1 MKALVVTVRVS
12 AVRSQNPY
20 GRGGAIFTGVEVD
33 DKGWR
38 VDAKTHYVIK
48 ASSQLLQ
55 ALVECGQ
62 LWRVTGQSEP
72 NTIIVN
78 GYRLTESTITPDTM
92 EMLRPSGEHIITL
105 LGQGEAFEGIGEV
118 KARRL
123 WEHFGDA
130 LYAVLDQS
138 DVDRLEE
145 VLPRAMAQRLAD
157 AWLQWGNTFTLQW
170 LQSKGFAVSLGRK
183 VLNFYGKDAANRLE
197 DDPYRLLSFAAN
209 WDTVDTL
216 AQNTFCLAPTDP
228 RRLAGAVEEALY
240 AAFDAGHT
248 CIPEPELLRRL
259 RSLLDSNDLAKSA
272 VLQAESLVRF
282 IRQGDRLHAPG
293 PYVME
298 RGVAQAIA
306 SRVASRITKANS
318 LLDDASLAAHIAE
331 YQAQGSITLN
341 HKQIEAIALA
351 NAHPF
356 CVITGGAG
364 TGKTT
369 VLRALFQLYALAGYT
384 VYPMALSGR
393 AAKRIGEATG
403 HSAQTIA
410 GFLKHFNADG
420 AQSAVVVIDEASMVD
435 LPSAYRVLRHLP
447 QHCRVVLVGDP
458 NQLPPVGPGLLLH
471 ELAHNRKVPFVELTQ
486 IKRYG
491 GAIADAAAL
500 IRDGEWPSLVDD
512 AQAEIAFVP
521 CALDQI
527 NEVVLGLYEQ
537 DRIGSQILC
546 ATRNA
551 AFGGMNAIN
560 TLCQSRINAHGEAL
574 MTWNPEFDQ
583 PQGTGLRVGD
593 PVICLRND
601 WEIDLQNGSLGVL
614 VSAESAVPDKAPGSR
629 IGSILWDDGRT
640 LDLTADLL
648 AHLELAYAI
657 TVHKAQGSGFG
668 RVIIPV
674 RHSKLLDRTLLYTA
688 VTRAEQ
694 QVILVGDVQAAKAAV
709 LAPQHSERR
718 HVALGAMLEAEL
730 REQLAT
736 LKGTS

>member
-1 MKALVVTVRVS
+1 VTVRVS
-12 AVRSQNPY
+12 AVRSQNPH

-55 ALVECGQ
+55 APVECGQ
-62 LWRVTGQSEP
+62 LWRVAGASEP

-78 GYRLTESTITPDTM
+78 GYRLTESTITPDAM

-130 LYAVLDQS
+130 LYQVLDQS
-138 DVDRLEE
+138 NVDRLEE

-170 LQSKGFAVSLGRK
+170 LQSKGFAISLGRK
-183 VLNFYGKDAANRLE
+183 VLDFYGKDAANRIE

-209 WDTVDTL
+209 WNTVDTL
-216 AQNTFCLAPTDP
+216 AQDTFGLAPDDP

-248 CIPEPELLRRL
+248 CVPESELMGRL
-259 RSLLDSNDLAKSA
+259 RALLQASDLAKSA
-272 VLQAESLVRF
+272 VMQAESLVRF
-282 IRQGDRLHAPG
+282 IRRGERLHAPG

-298 RGVAQAIA
+298 RSVAQAIA
-306 SRVASRITKANS
+306 CRISKALP
-318 LLDDASLAAHIAE
+318 LLDDGSLAAHIAE
-331 YQAQGSITLN
+331 YQAQGGITL
-341 HKQIEAIALA
+341 HQKQIEALVLA
-351 NAHPF
+351 NANPF

-369 VLRALFQLYALAGYT
+369 VLRGLFRIYEAAGYA

-410 GFLKHFNADG
+410 GFLKHFDVAEAAPN
-420 AQSAVVVIDEASMVD
+420 AVVVIDEASMVD
-435 LPSAYRVLRHLP
+435 LPSAYRVMRHLP
-447 QHCRVVLVGDP
+447 QHYRVVLVGDP

-471 ELAHNRKVPFVELTQ
+471 ELAHHAQVPVVELSQ
-486 IKRYG
+486 VKRYG

-512 AQAEIAFVP
+512 AQADIAFLP
-521 CALDQI
+521 CALHQI
-527 NEVVLGLYEQ
+527 NEVVLGLYDQ
-537 DRIGSQILC
+537 DRGNSQILC
-546 ATRNA
+546 ATRSA
-551 AFGGMNAIN
+551 TCGGMNAIN
-560 TLCQSRINAHGEAL
+560 ALCQYRINAHGEAL
-574 MTWNPEFDQ
+574 MTWSLEFDQ

-614 VSAESAVPDKAPGSR
+614 VSAEPPTTDKAPGSR
-629 IGSILWDDGRT
+629 IGSVLWDDGRT
-640 LDLTADLL
+640 LDLTTELL

-657 TVHKAQGSGFG
+657 TIHKAQGSGFA

-674 RHSKLLDRTLLYTA
+674 RQSKLLDRTLLYTA

-694 QVILVGDVQAAKAAV
+694 QVILVGDVHAAQAAV
-709 LAPQHSERR
+709 LAPRHSDRR
-718 HVALGAMLEAEL
+718 HVALGALLTEE
-730 REQLAT
+730 LAT
-736 LKGTS
+736 MKGTT

>member
-1 MKALVVTVRVS
+1 MNAPVVTVRVS

-20 GRGGAIFTGVEVD
+20 GRGGAIFTGIEVD

-55 ALVECGQ
+55 APVECGQ
-62 LWRVTGQSEP
+62 LWRIAGPSEP

-78 GYRLTESTITPDTM
+78 GYRLTESTITAHAM

-105 LGQGEAFEGIGEV
+105 LGQGEDFEGIGEV

-145 VLPRAMAQRLAD
+145 VLPRTMAQRLAD

-170 LQSKGFAVSLGRK
+170 LQSKGFVVSLGRK
-183 VLNFYGKDAANRLE
+183 VLNFYGKDAANRIE

-209 WDTVDTL
+209 WATVDTL
-216 AQNTFCLAPTDP
+216 AQNTFCLAPADP

-240 AAFDAGHT
+240 AAFDSGHT
-248 CIPEPELLRRL
+248 CIPESELLRRL
-259 RSLLDSNDLAKSA
+259 RALLESNDLAKSA

-306 SRVASRITKANS
+306 SRITKALS
-318 LLDDASLAAHIAE
+318 LLDDASLAAHIAD
-331 YQAQGSITLN
+331 YQAQGSITLH
-341 HKQIEAIALA
+341 HKQIEALALA

-410 GFLKHFNADG
+410 GFLKHFSADG
-420 AQSAVVVIDEASMVD
+420 AQNAVVVIDEASMVD

-447 QHCRVVLVGDP
+447 QHYRVVLVGDP

-471 ELAHNRKVPFVELTQ
+471 ELAHHAQVPVVELTQ

-512 AQAEIAFVP
+512 ARAEIAFVP
-521 CALDQI
+521 CTLDQI
-527 NEVVLGLYEQ
+527 NAVVLGLYDQ
-537 DRIGSQILC
+537 DRSGSQILC

-601 WEIDLQNGSLGVL
+601 W
-614 VSAESAVPDKAPGSR
+614 
-629 IGSILWDDGRT
+629 
-640 LDLTADLL
+640 
-648 AHLELAYAI
+648 
-657 TVHKAQGSGFG
+657 
-668 RVIIPV
+668 
-674 RHSKLLDRTLLYTA
+674 
-688 VTRAEQ
+688 
-694 QVILVGDVQAAKAAV
+694 
-709 LAPQHSERR
+709 
-718 HVALGAMLEAEL
+718 
-730 REQLAT
+730 
-736 LKGTS
+736 

>member
-1 MKALVVTVRVS
+1 MNVPVVTVRVS
-12 AVRSQNPY
+12 AVRSQNPH

-55 ALVECGQ
+55 APVECGQ
-62 LWRVTGQSEP
+62 LWRVVGKPEP

-78 GYRLTESTITPDTM
+78 GFRLTESTITPDAM

-130 LYAVLDQS
+130 LYEVLDQS
-138 DVDRLEE
+138 DVDRLKE
-145 VLPRAMAQRLAD
+145 VLPTVMAQRLAD

-183 VLNFYGKDAANRLE
+183 VLDFYGKDAASRIE

-209 WDTVDTL
+209 WSTVDTL
-216 AQNTFCLAPTDP
+216 AQGTFGLAVADP

-248 CIPEPELLRRL
+248 CVPEPELARRL
-259 RSLLDSNDLAKSA
+259 RELLRDNDLAALA
-272 VLQAESLVRF
+272 VAQAESRVRF
-282 IRQGDRLHAPG
+282 IRHGERLHAPG

-298 RGVAQAIA
+298 QGVAQAIA
-306 SRVASRITKANS
+306 SRVSNPIP
-318 LLDDASLAAHIAE
+318 LLDTPSLAVLIAD
-331 YQAQGSITLN
+331 YQAQGGITL
-341 HKQIEAIALA
+341 HQKQIEALELA
-351 NAHPF
+351 NSSTF

-369 VLRALFQLYALAGYT
+369 VLRGLFRIYESVGYT

-393 AAKRIGEATG
+393 AAKRICEATG

-410 GFLKHFNADG
+410 GFLKHFNSEDAAKD
-420 AQSAVVVIDEASMVD
+420 AVVVIDEASMVD

-447 QHCRVVLVGDP
+447 QHYRVVLVGDP

-471 ELAHNRKVPFVELTQ
+471 ELAHNTQVPVVELSQ
-486 IKRYG
+486 VKRYG
-491 GAIADAAAL
+491 GAIAEAAAL
-500 IRDGEWPSLVDD
+500 IRDGEWPSLPDD
-512 AQAEIAFVP
+512 AQADIAFLP
-521 CALDQI
+521 CPLDQI
-527 NEVVLGLYEQ
+527 NEVVLRLYDQ
-537 DRIGSQILC
+537 DRSGTQILC

-551 AFGGMNAIN
+551 AAGGMNAIN
-560 TLCQSRINAHGEAL
+560 AACQSQINAQGEAL
-574 MTWNPEFDQ
+574 MTWSLEFDQ

-614 VSAESAVPDKAPGSR
+614 VSVEPPVSNREPGSR
-629 IGSILWDDGRT
+629 IGRILWDDGRT
-640 LDLTADLL
+640 LDLTTDLL

-657 TVHKAQGSGFG
+657 TIHKAQGSGFA

-709 LAPQHSERR
+709 MAPRHSDRR
-718 HVALGAMLEAEL
+718 HVALGTLL
-730 REQLAT
+730 SEQFES
-736 LKGTS
+736 LKGMT

>member
-1 MKALVVTVRVS
+1 MNAPVVTVRVS

-33 DKGWR
+33 DRGWR

-55 ALVECGQ
+55 APVECGQ
-62 LWRVTGQSEP
+62 LWRVAGQSEP

-78 GYRLTESTITPDTM
+78 GYRLTESTIIPDAM

-105 LGQGEAFEGIGEV
+105 LGQGEAFEGIAEV

-183 VLNFYGKDAANRLE
+183 VLNFYGKDAANRIE

-209 WDTVDTL
+209 WVTVDTL
-216 AQNTFCLAPTDP
+216 AQNTFGLAPADP
-228 RRLAGAVEEALY
+228 RRLAGAVEEALC

-248 CIPEPELLRRL
+248 CIPESELLRRL
-259 RSLLDSNDLAKSA
+259 RALLESNDLAKSA

-306 SRVASRITKANS
+306 SRTSKALS
-318 LLDDASLAAHIAE
+318 LLDEGSLASHIAD
-331 YQAQGSITLN
+331 YQAQGSVTLHHN
-341 HKQIEAIALA
+341 QIEALALA

-369 VLRALFQLYALAGYT
+369 VLRGLFQLYALAGYT

-410 GFLKHFNADG
+410 GFLKHFNADA
-420 AQSAVVVIDEASMVD
+420 AQNAVVVIDEASMVD
-435 LPSAYRVLRHLP
+435 LPSAYRVMRHLP
-447 QHCRVVLVGDP
+447 QHYRVVLVGDP

-471 ELAHNRKVPFVELTQ
+471 ELAHHAQVSIVELTQ

-491 GAIADAAAL
+491 GVIADAAAL
-500 IRDGEWPSLVDD
+500 IRDGKWPSLADD
-512 AQAEIAFVP
+512 ARADIAFVP
-521 CALDQI
+521 CVLDQI
-527 NEVVLGLYEQ
+527 NEVVLSLYDQ
-537 DRIGSQILC
+537 DRSGSQILC
-546 ATRNA
+546 ATRSA

-560 TLCQSRINAHGEAL
+560 TLCQNRINAHGEAL
-574 MTWNPEFDQ
+574 MIWNLEFDQ

-614 VSAESAVPDKAPGSR
+614 VSVEPAAPNKAPGSR
-629 IGSILWDDGRT
+629 IGCILWDDGRT
-640 LDLTADLL
+640 LDLSIDLL
-648 AHLELAYAI
+648 THLELAYAI
-657 TVHKAQGSGFG
+657 TIHKAQGSGFG

-694 QVILVGDVQAAKAAV
+694 QVILVGDVHAAKAAV
-709 LAPQHSERR
+709 LAPRHSERR
-718 HVALGAMLEAEL
+718 HVALGAMLDAL
-730 REQLAT
+730 LSEQLAAM
-736 LKGTS
+736 KGTG

>member
-1 MKALVVTVRVS
+1 MNAPVVTVRVS

-33 DKGWR
+33 DRGWR

-55 ALVECGQ
+55 APVECGQ

-78 GYRLTESTITPDTM
+78 GYRLTESTITPDAM

-123 WEHFGDA
+123 WEHFGDT

-170 LQSKGFAVSLGRK
+170 LQSRGFAVSLGRK
-183 VLNFYGKDAANRLE
+183 VLNFYGKDAANRIE
-197 DDPYRLLSFAAN
+197 DDPYRLLSFAAH
-209 WDTVDTL
+209 WATVDTL
-216 AQNTFCLAPTDP
+216 AQNTFDLAPADP

-259 RSLLDSNDLAKSA
+259 RVLLDSNDLAKSA

-282 IRQGDRLHAPG
+282 IRQGGRLHAPG
-293 PYVME
+293 PFVME
-298 RGVAQAIA
+298 RGVTQAIA
-306 SRVASRITKANS
+306 SRITKVLP
-318 LLDDASLAAHIAE
+318 LLDEYSLAAHIAE
-331 YQAQGSITLN
+331 YQAQESITLH
-341 HKQIEAIALA
+341 HKQIEALALA

-369 VLRALFQLYALAGYT
+369 VLRGLFQLYALVGYT

-410 GFLKHFNADG
+410 GFLKHFNADA
-420 AQSAVVVIDEASMVD
+420 AQNAVVVIDEASMVD
-435 LPSAYRVLRHLP
+435 LPSAYRVMRHLP
-447 QHCRVVLVGDP
+447 QHYRVVLVGDP
-458 NQLPPVGPGLLLH
+458 NQLSPVGPGLLLH
-471 ELAHNRKVPFVELTQ
+471 ELAHHPRVPVIELTQ

-491 GAIADAAAL
+491 GAIAEAAAL
-500 IRDGEWPSLVDD
+500 IRDGEWPSLAED
-512 AQAEIAFVP
+512 AQADIAFVP

-527 NEVVLGLYEQ
+527 NEVVLGLYDQ
-537 DRIGSQILC
+537 DRSGSQILC
-546 ATRNA
+546 ATRSA

-560 TLCQSRINAHGEAL
+560 ALCQNRINAQGEAL

-583 PQGTGLRVGD
+583 PQGSGLRVGD

-614 VSAESAVPDKAPGSR
+614 VSVEPAASGKAPGSR

-640 LDLTADLL
+640 LDLTTDLL

-657 TVHKAQGSGFG
+657 TIHKAQGSGFG

-694 QVILVGDVQAAKAAV
+694 QVILVGDVHAAKTAV
-709 LAPQHSERR
+709 LAPRHSERR
-718 HVALGAMLEAEL
+718 HVALGAMLGAEL
-730 REQLAT
+730 REPLAT
-736 LKGTS
+736 MKGTR

>member
-1 MKALVVTVRVS
+1 MTLRVS

-33 DKGWR
+33 DRGWR
-38 VDAKTHYVIK
+38 VDAKTHYVVK
-48 ASSQLLQ
+48 ASSQLLL
-55 ALVECGQ
+55 APVEAGQ
-62 LWRVTGQSEP
+62 LWRVTGPSKP
-72 NTIIVN
+72 NTIVIN
-78 GYRLTESTITPDTM
+78 GYRLTESTITPDAM

-105 LGQGEAFEGIGEV
+105 LAQGDAFEGIGEV

-123 WEHFGDA
+123 WEHFGDT
-130 LYAVLDQS
+130 LFAVLDQS
-138 DVDRLEE
+138 DVDQLEA
-145 VLPRAMAQRLAD
+145 VMPRAMAQRLAE

-183 VLNFYGKDAANRLE
+183 ILDFYGKDAAKRIE

-209 WDTVDTL
+209 WAVVDTL
-216 AQNTFCLAPTDP
+216 AQNTFGLVATDP

-240 AAFDAGHT
+240 ASFDAGHT
-248 CIPEPELLRRL
+248 CIPEAELLQRL
-259 RSLLDSNDLAKSA
+259 RSLLQSSDLAKSA

-306 SRVASRITKANS
+306 IRASKALP
-318 LLDDASLAAHIAE
+318 LLDERSLAAHIAD
-331 YQAQGSITLN
+331 YQGQGGISLH
-341 HKQIEAIALA
+341 HKQIEALALA

-369 VLRALFQLYALAGYT
+369 VLRGMFQLYERAGYT

-410 GFLKHFNADG
+410 GFLKHFDANA
-420 AQSAVVVIDEASMVD
+420 ARNAVVVIDEASMVD
-435 LPSAYRVLRHLP
+435 LPSAYRVLRQLP
-447 QHCRVVLVGDP
+447 EHYRVVLVGDP

-471 ELAHNRKVPFVELTQ
+471 ELAHHPRLPVVELTQ

-491 GAIADAAAL
+491 GAIAEAAAL
-500 IRDGEWPSLVDD
+500 IRSGEWPSLADD
-512 AQAEIAFVP
+512 ANADIAFVP

-527 NEVVLGLYEQ
+527 NEIVLGLYDQ
-537 DRIGSQILC
+537 DRSGSQILC
-546 ATRNA
+546 ATRSA

-560 TLCQSRINAHGEAL
+560 ALCQKRINDHGEPL
-574 MTWNPEFDQ
+574 MIWNLEFDQ

-614 VSAESAVPDKAPGSR
+614 LSAEIAAPDKAPGSR
-629 IGSILWDDGRT
+629 IGSVLWDDGRT
-640 LDLTADLL
+640 RDLTIDLL

-657 TVHKAQGSGFG
+657 TIHKAQGSGFG

-694 QVILVGDVQAAKAAV
+694 QVILVGDVHAAKAAV
-709 LAPQHSERR
+709 LAPRHSERR
-718 HVALGAMLEAEL
+718 HVALGAMLDAEL
-730 REQLAT
+730 SEGLAT
-736 LKGTS
+736 MKGED

>member
-1 MKALVVTVRVS
+1 MNAPVVTVRVS

-33 DKGWR
+33 EKGWR
-38 VDAKTHYVIK
+38 VDAKTHYVIN
-48 ASSQLLQ
+48 ASSQVLQ
-55 ALVECGQ
+55 ATVECGQ
-62 LWRVTGQSEP
+62 LWRVTGTPEP

-78 GYRLTESTITPDTM
+78 GYRLTESTVTPDAM

-123 WEHFGDA
+123 WEHFGDS

-138 DVDRLEE
+138 DVDRLAE
-145 VLPRAMAQRLAD
+145 VLPRPMAQRLAD
-157 AWLQWGNTFTLQW
+157 AWLRWGNTFTLQW

-183 VLNFYGKDAANRLE
+183 VLDFYGKDAANRIE

-209 WDTVDTL
+209 WATVDTL
-216 AQNTFCLAPTDP
+216 AQDTFSLAGADP

-248 CIPEPELLRRL
+248 CVPEPALARRL
-259 RSLLDSNDLAKSA
+259 RDLLQHNDLAKA
-272 VLQAESLVRF
+272 ALVQAESMGRF
-282 IRQGDRLHAPG
+282 IRHGERLHAPG

-298 RGVAQAIA
+298 LGVAQAIA
-306 SRVASRITKANS
+306 SRSSNPIPLLETSS
-318 LLDDASLAAHIAE
+318 LSALIAD
-331 YQAQGSITLN
+331 YQAQGGITL
-341 HKQIEAIALA
+341 HQKQIEALESA
-351 NAHPF
+351 NANMF

-369 VLRALFQLYALAGYT
+369 VLRGLFRIYETAGYAI
-384 VYPMALSGR
+384 YPMALSGR

-410 GFLKHFNADG
+410 GFLKHFNSEDAP
-420 AQSAVVVIDEASMVD
+420 QNAVVVIDEASMVD
-435 LPSAYRVLRHLP
+435 LPSAYRVIRHLP
-447 QHCRVVLVGDP
+447 QRYRVVLVGDP

-471 ELAHNRKVPFVELTQ
+471 ELAHHAQVPVVELSQ
-486 IKRYG
+486 VKRYG

-500 IRDGEWPSLVDD
+500 IRDGAWPSLPND
-512 AQAEIAFVP
+512 AQADIAFLP

-527 NEVVLGLYEQ
+527 NEVVLRLYDQ
-537 DRIGSQILC
+537 DRSSSQILC
-546 ATRNA
+546 ATRSA
-551 AFGGMNAIN
+551 AAGGMNAIN
-560 TLCQSRINAHGEAL
+560 ALCQSRINAHGESL
-574 MTWNPEFDQ
+574 MTWSLEFDQ

-601 WEIDLQNGSLGVL
+601 WEIDLQNGSLGIL
-614 VSAESAVPDKAPGSR
+614 VAAEPPAPDKAPDSR

-640 LDLTADLL
+640 LDLTAQLL

-657 TVHKAQGSGFG
+657 TIHKAQGSGFA

-674 RHSKLLDRTLLYTA
+674 RQSKLLDRTLLYTA

-694 QVILVGDVQAAKAAV
+694 QVILVGDVQAAQAAV
-709 LAPQHSERR
+709 MAARHSDRR
-718 HVALGAMLEAEL
+718 HVALGNLLSDQFE
-730 REQLAT
+730 
-736 LKGTS
+736 K

>member
-62 LWRVTGQSEP
+62 LWRVTGQSES

>member
-1 MKALVVTVRVS
+1 MSAPVVIVRVS

-55 ALVECGQ
+55 APVESGQ
-62 LWRVTGQSEP
+62 LWRVAGVSEP

-78 GYRLTESTITPDTM
+78 GYQLTESTITPDAM

-105 LGQGEAFEGIGEV
+105 LGQGDAFEGIGEV

-123 WEHFGDA
+123 WEHFGNA

-145 VLPRAMAQRLAD
+145 VLPRTMAQRLAD
-157 AWLQWGNTFTLQW
+157 AWLRWGSTFTLQW
-170 LQSKGFAVSLGRK
+170 LQYKGFAVSLGRK
-183 VLNFYGKDAANRLE
+183 VLDFYGKDAANRIE

-209 WDTVDTL
+209 WVTVDTL
-216 AQNTFCLAPTDP
+216 AQNTFGLDAADP

-240 AAFDAGHT
+240 AAFDSGHT
-248 CIPEPELLRRL
+248 CVPEPELMRRL
-259 RSLLDSNDLAKSA
+259 RELLQHNDLAKSA
-272 VLQAESLVRF
+272 VAQAESMGRF
-282 IRQGDRLHAPG
+282 IRHSERLHAPG
-293 PYVME
+293 PLVME
-298 RGVAQAIA
+298 QGVAQAIA
-306 SRVASRITKANS
+306 SRATNPHP
-318 LLDDASLAAHIAE
+318 LLDSPSLTALIAD
-331 YQAQGSITLN
+331 YQAQGGITLH
-341 HKQIEAIALA
+341 HKQIEALELA
-351 NAHPF
+351 NANLF

-369 VLRALFQLYALAGYT
+369 VLRGLFRIYESVGYT

-410 GFLKHFNADG
+410 GFLKHFNSDDT
-420 AQSAVVVIDEASMVD
+420 AQNAVVVIDEASMVD

-447 QHCRVVLVGDP
+447 QHYRVVLVGDP

-471 ELAHNRKVPFVELTQ
+471 ELAHHTQVPVVELSQ
-486 IKRYG
+486 VKRYG

-500 IRDGEWPSLVDD
+500 IRDGEWPSLPDD
-512 AQAEIAFVP
+512 AQADIAFIP

-537 DRIGSQILC
+537 DRSNSQILC
-546 ATRNA
+546 ATRSA
-551 AFGGMNAIN
+551 AAGGMNAIN
-560 TLCQSRINAHGEAL
+560 ALCQSRINAHGEAL
-574 MTWNPEFDQ
+574 MTWNLEFDQ

-614 VSAESAVPDKAPGSR
+614 VSVEPPAPDKAPGSCVGR
-629 IGSILWDDGRT
+629 ILWDDGRT
-640 LDLTADLL
+640 LDLTTDLL
-648 AHLELAYAI
+648 AYLELAYAI
-657 TVHKAQGSGFG
+657 TIHKAQGSGFA

-674 RHSKLLDRTLLYTA
+674 RPSKLLDRTLLYTA

-709 LAPQHSERR
+709 MAPRHSDRR
-718 HVALGAMLEAEL
+718 HVALGTLL
-730 REQLAT
+730 GEQFENMKRMA
-736 LKGTS
+736 